1 MIETKKCNILYCK
14 LIFCVIFATL
24 RKTHKTTMTALQ
36 KLFQYY
42 LDHQEELVK
51 KYNGKFV
58 VIKDEEV
65 VGAYESELDAYQ
77 DSVKKFELGT
87 FLIQQC
93 SPGEE
98 SYTQTFRTRVIF

>member
-1 MIETKKCNILYCK
+1 MLHFALLVNILRYICNTQDTYK
-14 LIFCVIFATL
+14 AI
-24 RKTHKTTMTALQ
+24 MTDLK

-42 LDHQEELVK
+42 LDHQEELVSE
-51 KYNGKFV
+51 YNGKFI
-58 VIKDEEV
+58 VIKDEGV
-65 VGAYESELDAYQ
+65 VGAYDSELDAYQ

>member
-1 MIETKKCNILYCK
+1 MQYFGLQINILRYICN
-14 LIFCVIFATL
+14 TQEN
-24 RKTHKTTMTALQ
+24 TQTTMTALQ

-51 KYNGKFV
+51 KYNGKFI
-58 VIKDEEV
+58 VIKDEGV